1 MPTPCHALEAAGTG
15 DLIFT
20 ESDMIGRRAVLDIAT
35 ATSLLPQ
42 VVEKDDVLGWLLAGI
57 YRL

>member
-1 MPTPCHALEAAGTG
+1 
-15 DLIFT
+15 
-20 ESDMIGRRAVLDIAT
+20 MIGRRAVLDIAT